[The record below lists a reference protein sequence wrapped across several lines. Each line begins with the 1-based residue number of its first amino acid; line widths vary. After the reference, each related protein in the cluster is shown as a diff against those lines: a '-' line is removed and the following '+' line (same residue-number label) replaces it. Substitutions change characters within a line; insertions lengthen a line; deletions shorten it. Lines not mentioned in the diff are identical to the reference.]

1 MKTMQF
7 KLILVLGIFLS
18 LSLIGTYITVSCLKR
33 QSADGVVINL
43 AGKQRMLTQKMTKES
58 LALSQGTGSKES
70 LEKTVELFDKT
81 LKGLKLGD
89 NDLGLPLTQN
99 IKIVNQLNHVQKLW
113 KNFQINLDIVLANAV
128 NTHAALLYINEN
140 NIKLLKASNKVVVM
154 LEGKAFDSK
163 TINLAG
169 KQRMLTQKMVKE
181 TLGLV
186 QGSGSVDTLKG
197 TSILFD
203 KTLKGLISGD
213 SELGLSVMA
222 DNAIL
227 AQFADVQTLWKSF
240 YENVGIILNLVPE
253 TTNALSYIN
262 GHNVELLKEMNTAVG
277 MYEKL
282 SKGKINTLKMI
293 TMIIAGVVALTAI
306 MTWFVIVRPLVG
318 SLRGLVENLTCGSE
332 QIASATQE
340 IASASQSLAQGASEQ
355 ASSLEETSSTM
366 EEMSSMTRQNADNAQ
381 EAANLAKQ
389 CSDSAEKGNTTV
401 GEMSASIDKMNN
413 SSMEIVNSMSTS
425 MGEINTS
432 SKKIAEITKVID
444 GIAFQTNLLALNAAV
459 EAARAGEHGK
469 GFAVVAEEVRN
480 LAQRSAAAAKDTAG
494 LIDDCVEK
502 ADKGTALTSKC
513 KETLQDI
520 VDDVKKSTDNTNA
533 ALQEIVSS
541 VGKVTTLTKEISTA
555 STEQAE
561 GVNNVNQAI
570 QQMDEVTQQIAANAE
585 ETASASEELAAQAET
600 TTDQVLM
607 LSAQVGG
614 GDNGVSQNAKTTTG
628 AKSSTTVKDT
638 GGGNKPE
645 ALIPMGE
652 NRIREC
658 SEDYSAF

>member
-128 NTHAALLYINEN
+128 NTHAALLYINGN

-181 TLGLV
+181 ALGLV

-203 KTLKGLISGD
+203 ETLKGLISGD

-262 GHNVELLKEMNTAVG
+262 GHNAELLKEMNTAVG

-413 SSMEIVNSMSTS
+413 SSMEIVNSMSMS

-459 EAARAGEHGK
+459 EAARAGDHGK

>member
-81 LKGLKLGD
+81 LKGLKSGD

-203 KTLKGLISGD
+203 ETLKGLISGD

-413 SSMEIVNSMSTS
+413 SSMEIVNSMSMS

>member
-81 LKGLKLGD
+81 LKGLKSGD

-262 GHNVELLKEMNTAVG
+262 GHNVELLKETNTAVG

-318 SLRGLVENLTCGSE
+318 SLKGLVENLTCGSE